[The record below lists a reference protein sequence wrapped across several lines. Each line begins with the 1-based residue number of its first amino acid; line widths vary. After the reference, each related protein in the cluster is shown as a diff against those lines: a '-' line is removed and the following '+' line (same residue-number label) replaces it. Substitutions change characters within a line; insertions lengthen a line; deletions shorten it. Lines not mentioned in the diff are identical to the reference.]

1 MRGVHVKKIDL
12 VHEDER
18 RGIWEI
24 MNGQLSIRN
33 MKILRVKSGEQL
45 LGNHWH
51 TYPEVMYMLQGKA
64 RYKMKHVITGEEED
78 YNLETG
84 DVVFRT
90 GFITHVGF
98 FSEDSI
104 IIDGAAES
112 YISNDFND
120 VVEKI
125 L

>member
-1 MRGVHVKKIDL
+1 MRGVHIKKIDL

-24 MNGQLSIRN
+24 MNGQMSVKN

-51 TYPEVMYMLQGKA
+51 AYPEVMYVMQGKA
-64 RYKMKHVITGEEED
+64 KYKMRHVITGEEEEYD
-78 YNLETG
+78 LEAG

-90 GFITHVGF
+90 GFITHSGV
-98 FSEDSI
+98 FSEDTI
-104 IIDGAAES
+104 IIDGATES
-112 YISNDFND
+112 YISNEFND
-120 VVEKI
+120 VVEE
-125 L
+125 LM

>member
-1 MRGVHVKKIDL
+1 MRGVLIKKIDL

-24 MNGQLSIRN
+24 MNGQMSVRN
-33 MKILRVKSGEQL
+33 MKILKVKQGEQL

-51 TYPEVMYMLQGKA
+51 AYPEVMYIMKGKA
-64 RYKMKHVITGEEED
+64 RYKMRHIITGEAEE
-78 YNLETG
+78 YSLEEG

-90 GFITHVGF
+90 GFITHVGYF
-98 FSEDSI
+98 EEDSI
-104 IIDGAAES
+104 IIDGASET
-112 YISNDFND
+112 YLSNEFND
-120 VVEKI
+120 VVDVI